1 MALTITQS
9 VGPNVPTVLP
19 GLLYETSADNLVA
32 TGNNQATAFVIYA
45 DGNRFTVVPA
55 GAGCVLPPAVPGLD
69 ICIVNHGAN
78 ALQVYGQGTDTI
90 DDVAGSTGVPHMVN
104 SYVFYECFGLGKWYT
119 NGLGTGFPP
128 GGSIETFSF
137 ADNLTATGTQQSNA
151 LPLMASVNRL
161 TTVAAGTGVNLPPS
175 APGLSITLINSGANS
190 VLVYPAQGSSDTI
203 NGFSATTGVPF
214 VVNSN
219 STFFCTTAGAW
230 WVLATQPANS
240 VFNTDSNAAAHTLTG
255 ASITGAENFV
265 CLEMTGALAAG
276 ANLQLPTVAQLIAA
290 LHSPI
295 VGSSYTLRIINAS
308 PGAFSW
314 TITTNTGWTLNGT
327 MSIAQNTYREFIVT
341 LTSTAAATLQS
352 MGQVAVTLPV

>member
-1 MALTITQS
+1 M
-9 VGPNVPTVLP
+9 
-19 GLLYETSADNLVA
+19 
-32 TGNNQATAFVIYA
+32 
-45 DGNRFTVVPA
+45 
-55 GAGCVLPPAVPGLD
+55 PGLD

-78 ALQVYGQGTDTI
+78 SLQVYGQGTDTI

-203 NGFSATTGVPF
+203 NGFAATTGVPF

-240 VFNTDSNAAAHTLTG
+240 IYNTDSSAVSHTLTG
-255 ASITGAENFV
+255 ANITGAENFV
-265 CLEMTGALAAG
+265 CLNMTGAAG
-276 ANLQLPTVAQLIAA
+276 AGVNATLPTVAALVAA

-295 VGSSYTLRIINAS
+295 IGSSYTLRIINNGSAS
-308 PGAFSW
+308 TVW
-314 TITTNTGWTLNGT
+314 TILTNTGWTLNGT
-327 MSIAQNTYREFIVT
+327 MTIALNTYREFIVT
-341 LTSTAAATLQS
+341 LTGTGTATLQS
-352 MGQVAVTLPV
+352 MGQVTVTAP